1 MEINTE
7 KPTIEELSQE
17 SFINSAVLNVT
28 KSGFTH
34 CRQLEVLSLSMVTL

>member
-7 KPTIEELSQE
+7 IPTIEELSQE

-34 CRQLEVLSLSMVTL
+34 CSTLEVLLHSMVTL